1 MQPLVAQ
8 HMHLTLQRVNPF
20 SCSGHVV
27 SHLVTP
33 GHTPVTNQQAGSGSR
48 ESTESALL
56 VDLVSQFKKCGHKV
70 LPFFII
76 SRSSSLLQ
84 YSPDEPT
91 LVSHAGSTPYSFVR
105 ITIEGS

>member
-1 MQPLVAQ
+1 MIRYISQSDAASGRS
-8 HMHLTLQRVNPF
+8 TNAFDFTERVNPF
-20 SCSGHVV
+20 SFSGHVV

-70 LPFFII
+70 LPF
-76 SRSSSLLQ
+76 L
-84 YSPDEPT
+84 
-91 LVSHAGSTPYSFVR
+91 SFQGRVHCFN
-105 ITIEGS
+105 IQSMNQHW